1 MAATTASS
9 SAGGRPGTDA
19 WRVDLS
25 ADTAELRQVIAARRA
40 AADDREAHLRLSGA
54 EPRRWPSDAEV
65 RELVA
70 GGVALVSV
78 VGEIR
83 LGEDTADTSLHFLRF
98 LRDALSHGLRVR
110 WDGCFGAGL
119 PVRAVSHLIPPAGG
133 TSLALNPAVAAW
145 RQRFAYG
152 RCYWRAGPG
161 FVQVSDAR
169 VSRAAASWTIADPVT
184 VELFTRLMQ
193 PAALTECR
201 GDPAAARAIA
211 DLRDKELVLQL
222 GDRLL
227 SLPYRMRRWP
237 VMYRRDRDDLRAAF
251 EARRE

>member
-1 MAATTASS
+1 MTAST
-9 SAGGRPGTDA
+9 AGDGRPGTGG
-19 WRVDLS
+19 WRVDLW
-25 ADTAELRQVIAARRA
+25 AEAAGLPQVLAERRE
-40 AADDREAHLRLSGA
+40 AADDREVHLHLLSA
-54 EPRRWPSDAEV
+54 EPRRWPSDEEV

-70 GGVALVSV
+70 GRVALVEA

-83 LGEDTADTSLHFLRF
+83 LGEETPDTSLDFLRF

-110 WDGCFGAGL
+110 WHGRFGAGL

-133 TSLALNPAVAAW
+133 ASLALNPAVAAW
-145 RQRFAYG
+145 RQRFTYG

-169 VSRAAASWTIADPVT
+169 AGRAAADWTIVDPVA

-193 PAALTECR
+193 PTALAECC
-201 GDPAAARAIA
+201 GDPAAARALA
-211 DLRDKELVLQL
+211 DLRDKALVLQL

-227 SLPYRMRRWP
+227 SLPYRMRHWP
-237 VMYRRDRDDLRAAF
+237 IMYRRDRDNLQAAF
-251 EARRE
+251 EARAE